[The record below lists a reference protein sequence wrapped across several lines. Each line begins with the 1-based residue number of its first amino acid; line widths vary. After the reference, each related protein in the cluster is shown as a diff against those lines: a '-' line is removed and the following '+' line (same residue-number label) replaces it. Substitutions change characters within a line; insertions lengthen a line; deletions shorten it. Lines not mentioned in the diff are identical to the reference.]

1 MHAALL
7 DLRSVDFGLQSSDG
21 NVSAG
26 SLLGRFTGLRVGR
39 SADLQV
45 AFSLLTGSWPWFT
58 PERLLLR
65 EGGSIILSSA
75 FSADG

>member
-1 MHAALL
+1 MHAALF

-21 NVSAG
+21 NVFA
-26 SLLGRFTGLRVGR
+26 GLRVGR
-39 SADLQV
+39 SAGLQV

-75 FSADG
+75 FSVDG